1 MRKSSTRKKQ
11 WKWLNSQNCDMK
23 KIFFEIGLVIIFSLL
38 YLLFPTVR
46 IALIVAFSCLA
57 IWIVPVQLFLSINL
71 QNWLNELGGRFH
83 KLTPDDRLAQIRE
96 TFKGLDYIE
105 ASKLRRFYIHVNVFH
120 YVLMILFALGFL
132 TMAIF
137 FLFLG
142 VLFPGQSMAATSLI
156 GFVITSIVGYMVIS
170 SLFPSSAKKNI
181 DGVLFLFWS
190 KDWRRKLFGGANDD
204 FDFNPVS
211 FSFFSYWR
219 VGKTLEEKEAN
230 FKVFINELNS
240 ASKNG
245 QLFTIRDDGKILINN
260 VAYAGSFNKSFSGF
274 LKYCIDEV
282 KVLSSDILHN
292 KKRHLLR
299 EVFALE
305 DSKSLIFLEDS
316 RMKSVADEY
325 VKVYRVK

>member
-1 MRKSSTRKKQ
+1 
-11 WKWLNSQNCDMK
+11 MK

-46 IALIVAFSCLA
+46 ITLIVVFSCLA

-83 KLTPDDRLAQIRE
+83 KLTPDDRLMQIRG
-96 TFKGLDYIE
+96 TFKGLDYID
-105 ASKLRRFYIHVNVFH
+105 ASKLRRFYIHVSVFH

-132 TMAIF
+132 MMGIF

-142 VLFPGQSMAATSLI
+142 VIFPEQSMVTISLV
-156 GFVITSIVGYMVIS
+156 GFVITSIVGYILVNN
-170 SLFPSSAKKNI
+170 LFPTSVKKNI
-181 DGVLFLFWS
+181 DGVLFLFWG
-190 KDWRRKLFGGANDD
+190 KDWRKKLFGGADGEET
-204 FDFNPVS
+204 FDTIPP
-211 FSFFSYWR
+211 SFFSYWLI
-219 VGKTLEEKEAN
+219 GKTREEKEAN
-230 FKVFINELNS
+230 FKAFINDLNS

-245 QLFTIRDDGKILINN
+245 QLFNIRDDGKILINEI
-260 VAYAGSFNKSFSGF
+260 AYAGSFNKSFSGF

-282 KVLSSDILHN
+282 KVLSSDILRN

-305 DSKSLIFLEDS
+305 NSKSLIFLEDS
-316 RMKSVADEY
+316 RMKSVGDEY